1 MAGIGS
7 LFGGLL
13 EGSAGADWLV
23 RLANTGEDV
32 RPLSCRRAGFDP
44 MSIGVQAGDF
54 PRRLLFLGW
63 LINEKILDSFS
74 FASKIKP

>member
-7 LFGGLL
+7 PFGGLL
-13 EGSAGADWLV
+13 EGSAGADWPV

-32 RPLSCRRAGFDP
+32 RSLSFHRAGFDP
-44 MSIGVQAGDF
+44 MRIGVQAGDF

-63 LINEKILDSFS
+63 LINEKILDSLG
-74 FASKIKP
+74 FASMIRT